1 LVQNN
6 PSDEQSTHEASF
18 WQKVLRFLDND
29 ASTEDTPPKKQQHAC
44 VA

>member
-1 LVQNN
+1 LFQNN
-6 PSDEQSTHEASF
+6 PSDEQSTREASF

-29 ASTEDTPPKKQQHAC
+29 AFTAHTPPKKQQRVC